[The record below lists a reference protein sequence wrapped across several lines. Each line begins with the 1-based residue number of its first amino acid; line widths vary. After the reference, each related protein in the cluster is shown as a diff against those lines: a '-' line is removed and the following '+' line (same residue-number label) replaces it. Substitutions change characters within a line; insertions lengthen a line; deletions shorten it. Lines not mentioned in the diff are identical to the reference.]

1 MVPKTPIG
9 CVDLRDVAEELLG
22 INFTKYDI
30 VLKITQTV
38 EEELKQGR
46 LTTMSMTVSS
56 APTYVL
62 DHFQC
67 ADVSQFSGYQLPQGS
82 LLTPESLT
90 ETASVFKDVSP
101 IILKTVQSCKVNIEF
116 SLLMSRQP
124 GCWDYL
130 LQQDPL
136 PGQERRPNDEVLE
149 FRGGNSYP
157 AGSPDLPSSGP
168 AW

>member
-9 CVDLRDVAEELLG
+9 CVDLRDVAEQLLG

-30 VLKITQTV
+30 VLQITQTV

-67 ADVSQFSGYQLPQGS
+67 SDVSKFSGY
-82 LLTPESLT
+82 
-90 ETASVFKDVSP
+90 
-101 IILKTVQSCKVNIEF
+101 
-116 SLLMSRQP
+116 
-124 GCWDYL
+124 
-130 LQQDPL
+130 
-136 PGQERRPNDEVLE
+136 
-149 FRGGNSYP
+149 
-157 AGSPDLPSSGP
+157 
-168 AW
+168 